1 MPLDAGLVRSI
12 LVALGRPAATATH
25 LGEGFASDAWLVRD
39 GDARFA
45 LRIERPD
52 AGYPNS
58 YRREH
63 DLMTAIAER
72 GARVPT
78 PVAGSW
84 EVEDRADLAYSL
96 TTYVTGSPT
105 SNAALAVL
113 VEQVAAF
120 LRILHGLPATG
131 DVRAAL
137 IERFDDGIW
146 PIGDRPLSA
155 HPALAGRPALR
166 ARVERHANAVQAAM
180 ERPPLV
186 LVHSDLHEENML
198 SDGDRLS
205 FIDFGETFVGAA
217 AWEFASIAY
226 FTSWALADAI
236 LVRYLDD
243 PAAAS
248 AWRSDVALLAL
259 SFGLCRWEQDLDMA
273 LDTDAY
279 NEGFLRQTL
288 GRIETATIGPM
299 EIMGV
304 QIRTIVHDNVA
315 RRCDGCLEVVD
326 GTPWRVNL
334 LDIVA
339 SESPVAW
346 TDRPTIN
353 PGPFQFH
360 GEPACVRRWMAGKGY
375 LFCRRGEVREI
386 MRPIAIPGETVRW
399 GLCDGI
405 HRDDHE
411 FVPA

>member
-1 MPLDAGLVRSI
+1 MPLDADTIRSV
-12 LVALGRPAATATH
+12 LVALGRPSATATH
-25 LGEGFASDAWLVRD
+25 LGEGFASDAWLVLD
-39 GDARFA
+39 GDTRLV

-58 YRREH
+58 YRLEH
-63 DLMTAIAER
+63 ERMAALVER
-72 GARVPT
+72 GAIVPT
-78 PVAGSW
+78 PVTGSW
-84 EVEDRADLAYSL
+84 EVEPDAALAYSL
-96 TTYVTGSPT
+96 TTYLAGSPT
-105 SNAALAVL
+105 SNEALAGL
-113 VEQVAAF
+113 VEQVASF
-120 LRILHGLPATG
+120 LRTLHGVPATG
-131 DVRAAL
+131 DRRTAL
-137 IERFDDGIW
+137 IERFDAGIW
-146 PIGDRPLSA
+146 PIGGRPLAA
-155 HPALAGRPALR
+155 HPALADRPALR
-166 ARVERHANAVQAAM
+166 TRVERHAAAVQAAIA
-180 ERPPLV
+180 RPPLV

-198 SDGDRLS
+198 FDGERLA
-205 FIDFGETFVGAA
+205 FIDFGETFEGAA
-217 AWEFASIAY
+217 GWEFASMAY
-226 FTSWALADAI
+226 FTSWDLADAV

-243 PAAAS
+243 PAEAP
-248 AWRSDVALLAL
+248 AWRAEVALLAL
-259 SFGLCRWEQDLDMA
+259 SFGLCRWEQDIDMA

-315 RRCDGCLEVVD
+315 SRCDGCLEIID

-346 TDRPTIN
+346 TERPTIN

-386 MRPIAIPGETVRW
+386 LRPIAIPGETVRW